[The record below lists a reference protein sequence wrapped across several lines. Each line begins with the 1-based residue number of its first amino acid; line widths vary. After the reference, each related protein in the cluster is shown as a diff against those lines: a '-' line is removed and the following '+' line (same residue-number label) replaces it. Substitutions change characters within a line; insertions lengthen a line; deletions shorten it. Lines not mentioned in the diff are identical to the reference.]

1 MTDHL
6 TIAEAAELSGRHRQT
21 LYRLIADGT
30 LEAHRDESWP
40 GRNRRWLVDPES
52 LKALPRGNVNRTHRA
67 IRHGTPGGART
78 HRKRGEPVCADCLA
92 AERAKTTLRRLP
104 S

>member
-1 MTDHL
+1 VTDRL
-6 TIAEAAELSGRHRQT
+6 TIAKAVELSGRHRQT
-21 LYRLIADGT
+21 LYRLIADG
-30 LEAHRDESWP
+30 LLDARRDETWP
-40 GRNRRWLVDPES
+40 GRHRRWLIDPES
-52 LKALPRGNVNRTHRA
+52 LKALPNGARRTRRP